1 MVHQPAGG
9 VSGQVSDIEI
19 QKNEILRY
27 RQLLNEILGRHCGK
41 SAEQV
46 AKDSDRD
53 FFLTAQQAK
62 EYGLVDEILS
72 KPPVE
77 ASDEPRA

>member
-9 VSGQVSDIEI
+9 VQGQVSDIEI

-27 RQLLNEILGRHCGK
+27 RELLNGILAKHCGK
-41 SAEQV
+41 TPEQIAE
-46 AKDSDRD
+46 DSDRD
-53 FFLTAQQAK
+53 FFLTAEQAK

-72 KPPVE
+72 KPPAE
-77 ASDEPRA
+77 GGDDNKS